1 MAEDLDRSAR
11 FPRELYQEMCTLGL
25 FGVTVPQAYG
35 GVGADCQTYAMV
47 MEALAGGYAAVGDYF
62 SLMELV
68 SSLLAHHGTREQ
80 RENYLTPLLQGERLC
95 AFALTEPQA
104 GSDLG
109 GITTTARPTDDG
121 WVLSGSKLWIQN
133 APVCD
138 FALVLARIED
148 PGNPKATGIFIVD
161 AERKG
166 FSRGPAEDK
175 MGQRASQVGALF
187 FDGIELPANALLG
200 EHGKGLRSMLSALDK
215 GRVGMASLA
224 VGIHQAALDAALE
237 HALSRHQFGRPI
249 ADFQAIQFMLADM
262 AKDLHAAR
270 LLVQDAAR
278 RLDLGEEASQ
288 YCSIAKCFATDAA
301 NLHVSNALQVFG
313 GSGYI
318 RGFPIERLFRDARI
332 TQIYEG
338 TNQIQR
344 IVIARKLMAS
354 AAATSPG

>member
-1 MAEDLDRSAR
+1 MSIDILSASDRELLQQAAHRFARERVRPMAEDLDRSAR

-175 MGQRASQVGALF
+175 
-187 FDGIELPANALLG
+187 
-200 EHGKGLRSMLSALDK
+200 
-215 GRVGMASLA
+215 
-224 VGIHQAALDAALE
+224 
-237 HALSRHQFGRPI
+237 
-249 ADFQAIQFMLADM
+249 
-262 AKDLHAAR
+262 
-270 LLVQDAAR
+270 
-278 RLDLGEEASQ
+278 
-288 YCSIAKCFATDAA
+288 
-301 NLHVSNALQVFG
+301 
-313 GSGYI
+313 
-318 RGFPIERLFRDARI
+318 
-332 TQIYEG
+332 
-338 TNQIQR
+338 
-344 IVIARKLMAS
+344 
-354 AAATSPG
+354 